1 MALCHH
7 ELLVSKVGHGQGSPN
22 DNLVQGQGQEQLPR
36 IKSTLQ
42 FEGSCIADIM
52 KELLQLKLTRY
63 LPITA

>member
-7 ELLVSKVGHGQGSPN
+7 ELLVSKAGHNSPN
-22 DNLVQGQGQEQLPR
+22 DNLAQGQLHR

-42 FEGSCIADIM
+42 HEATSIADIM